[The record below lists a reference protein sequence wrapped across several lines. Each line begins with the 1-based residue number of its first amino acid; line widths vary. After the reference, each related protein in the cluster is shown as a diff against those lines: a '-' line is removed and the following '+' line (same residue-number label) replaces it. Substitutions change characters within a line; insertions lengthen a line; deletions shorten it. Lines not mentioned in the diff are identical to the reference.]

1 MTAVEG
7 IAGWCAE
14 LTLPDVPDRVA
25 RLARAQ
31 RRSVLAGIA
40 ASSGDAAAKR
50 IVRAVRD
57 WAGKGEVP
65 LVGSPGDAV
74 RAEDA
79 IYAAA
84 ALSIALDFD
93 DYLCFGHT
101 GHSAALVPVLLAAET
116 GASGADQL
124 VAQVAANEVEA
135 RLGGA
140 CLVGPLNGQL
150 WSQIHGAGAA
160 VAAGRLLG
168 LDASRL
174 AHALAIALYQPTRAT
189 VPGFMAPDSKLLT
202 AAEPTVQGVRAAK
215 LAASGVTGPLDAL
228 EHPEGVLAAFADAP
242 LPGMFSGLGRGWAT
256 HTLCV
261 KPYPGCAYV
270 DTAVDALL
278 SLGPP
283 QADEVESVAIAAGV
297 LTCEMDALSSPY
309 ADGTVTPVTMTFS
322 VPWTVAATL
331 LAGELTPRQTNAEW
345 LAEHR
350 SELAALAR
358 RVSVTHDWSFT
369 TASARAFAPL
379 LPPRSLLRDAGTTK
393 LASGLRRAR
402 KRHPGIVRGL
412 GDLGGLT
419 TALRE
424 ARGGDLPDRLWDPT
438 ALESF
443 AITFPAEVRVRLR
456 SGTERVA
463 RADVPRGGAGHA
475 DDGPVE
481 VARAKLSTWGPSLW
495 GTEGT
500 DAIDHAVEC
509 DDPELYRTL
518 GEVAV

>member
-1 MTAVEG
+1 MTTLVET
-7 IAGWCAE
+7 IAGWCTE
-14 LTLPDVPDRVA
+14 LAPSDVPDRVA
-25 RLARAQ
+25 DLARAQ
-31 RRSVLAGIA
+31 RRSVLGGVA
-40 ASSGDAAAKR
+40 ASADDAAGER
-50 IVRAVRD
+50 VVRAVRS
-57 WAGKGEVP
+57 WAGKGDAP
-65 LVGSPGDAV
+65 LVGSPGEAV

-101 GHSAALVPVLLAAET
+101 GHSAALVPTLLAAET
-116 GASGADQL
+116 GAPGAEQL
-124 VAQVAANEVEA
+124 AAQIAANEVEA

-150 WSQIHGAGAA
+150 WSQIHAAGAA
-160 VAAGRLLG
+160 VAAGRLLE
-168 LDASRL
+168 LDAGRL

-202 AAEPTVQGVRAAK
+202 AAEPTVQGVRAAR
-215 LAASGVTGPLDAL
+215 LAANGVTGPLDAL
-228 EHPEGVLAAFADAP
+228 EHPEGVLSAFADAP
-242 LPGMFSGLGRGWAT
+242 LPGMFSGLGNGWAA

-278 SLGPP
+278 HLGPP
-283 QADEVESVAIAAGV
+283 PADEVESVAVTAGA
-297 LTCEMDALSSPY
+297 LTCEMDALSAPY
-309 ADGTVTPVTMTFS
+309 AGEAVTPVTMTFS
-322 VPWTVAATL
+322 VPWTAAATL
-331 LAGELTPRQTNAEW
+331 LAGELTPRQANAQW

-350 SELAALAR
+350 DELVELAR
-358 RVSVTHDWSFT
+358 RVSVTHDWSLT

-379 LPPRSLLRDAGTTK
+379 LPPRSLVRDAGGTK
-393 LASGLRRAR
+393 IASGLRRAR

-412 GDLGGLT
+412 RDLGGLT

-424 ARGGDLPDRLWDPT
+424 ARVGDLPERLWGPS

-463 RADVPRGGAGHA
+463 RADVPRGGAGHPTE
-475 DDGPVE
+475 GPVE
-481 VARAKLSTWGPSLW
+481 VAREKLATCGPTLW
-495 GTEGT
+495 GSDGT
-500 DAIDHAVEC
+500 AAIDRAVAA
-509 DDPELYRTL
+509 DDDGLWKLLAGP
-518 GEVAV
+518 

>member
-1 MTAVEG
+1 MGVTLVEAV
-7 IAGWCAE
+7 AGWSAE

-25 RLARAQ
+25 DLARAQ

-40 ASSGDAAAKR
+40 ASSEDAAAGR
-50 IVRAVRD
+50 VLRSVRR
-57 WAGKGEVP
+57 WAGTGDAP
-65 LVGSPGDAV
+65 LLGSPGDAV

-101 GHSAALVPVLLAAET
+101 GHSAALVPMLLAGET

-124 VAQVAANEVEA
+124 TAQIAANEIEA

-150 WSQIHGAGAA
+150 WSQIHAAGAA

-168 LDASRL
+168 LDPARL

-202 AAEPTVQGVRAAK
+202 AAEPAVQGVRAAR
-215 LAASGVTGPLDAL
+215 LAANDVTGPLDAL

-242 LPGMFSGLGRGWAT
+242 LPGMFTGLGRGWAT

-283 QADEVESVAIAAGV
+283 PADEVESVGITGGL
-297 LTCEMDALSSPY
+297 LTCEMDAHSAPY
-309 ADGTVTPVTMTFS
+309 ADGIVTPVTMTFS

-331 LAGELTPRQTNAEW
+331 LAGELTPRQTNVEW
-345 LAEHR
+345 LAEHQA
-350 SELAALAR
+350 ELTSIAR
-358 RVSVTHDWSFT
+358 RVSVTHDWSLT

-379 LPPRSLLRDAGTTK
+379 LPPRSLVRDAGAAK
-393 LASGLRRAR
+393 IASGLRRAR
-402 KRHPGIVRGL
+402 RRHPGIVRGP

-424 ARGGDLPDRLWDPT
+424 ARAGDLPEGFWDPS

-463 RADVPRGGAGHA
+463 RADVPRGGAGHV
-475 DDGPVE
+475 DDCPVE

-495 GTEGT
+495 GTEG
-500 DAIDHAVEC
+500 AAAVDRAVAD
-509 DDPELYRTL
+509 DDPELWKLLATP
-518 GEVAV
+518 